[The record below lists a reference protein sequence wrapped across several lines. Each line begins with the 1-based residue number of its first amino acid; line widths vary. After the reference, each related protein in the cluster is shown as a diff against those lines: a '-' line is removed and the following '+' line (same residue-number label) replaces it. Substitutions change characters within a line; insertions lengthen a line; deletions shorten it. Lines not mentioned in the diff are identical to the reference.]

1 MSDNK
6 ANGWQKAS
14 TIAQYL
20 QVTIV
25 VISACLIYSQL
36 RQQRLLFDQQVKLNR
51 AANTQA
57 FVSLITPLNL
67 KVTDPQMAELW
78 VKGLDGIEQVSDPK
92 QRAIEKE
99 QYGSLIASNMI
110 FYENVF
116 SQYRAGLLDED
127 IYNGWDKDLADFIQ
141 RHKIA
146 KVWDQR
152 KDLYRKDFS
161 DHVDQI
167 IASQK

>member
-6 ANGWQKAS
+6 ANGWQKAQ
-14 TIAQYL
+14 TIAQYV
-20 QVTIV
+20 QVGIV
-25 VISACLIYSQL
+25 AVSAFFVLSQL
-36 RQQRLLFDQQVKLNR
+36 RQQKLLFDQQVKLSR

-57 FVSLITPLNL
+57 LVNLITPLNL
-67 KVTDPQMAELW
+67 KLTDPQMAELW
-78 VKGLDGIEQVSDPK
+78 VKGLDGIEEEPDLTKREIQK
-92 QRAIEKE
+92 A
-99 QYGSLIASNMI
+99 QYESLVASNMI

-127 IYNGWDKDLADFIQ
+127 IYNGWDKDLAAFIEE
-141 RHKIA
+141 HKIA
-146 KVWDQR
+146 KVWGND

-161 DHVDQI
+161 DRVDQI